1 MNTEI
6 FFMDGYGIFVWSAF
20 AFTFLNFL
28 SLYIIIE
35 KQLRKEQE
43 KFNKKYVL
51 IKKTSI
57 SISAEKKIGNILASN
72 KIAHKI

>member
-1 MNTEI
+1 MI
-6 FFMDGYGIFVWSAF
+6 IDKLLMSGYGIFVWSAF

-28 SLYIIIE
+28 FLYIII
-35 KQLRKEQE
+35 KRQLNKEQE

-51 IKKTSI
+51 IKKTANSI
-57 SISAEKKIGNILASN
+57 LVEKKIRNLLATN

>member
-1 MNTEI
+1 MITEI

-28 SLYIIIE
+28 SLYIII
-35 KQLRKEQE
+35 KRQLNKEQE
-43 KFNKKYVL
+43 KFDRKHVL
-51 IKKTSI
+51 IKETANSI
-57 SISAEKKIGNILASN
+57 LAEKKIRNLLATN

>member
-1 MNTEI
+1 MITEI
-6 FFMDGYGIFVWSAF
+6 LFMNGYVIFVWSAF

-28 SLYIIIE
+28 FLYIII
-35 KQLRKEQE
+35 KRQLNKEQE

-51 IKKTSI
+51 VKKTSN
-57 SISAEKKIGNILASN
+57 SILVEKKIGNLLATN

>member
-1 MNTEI
+1 MITEI

-28 SLYIIIE
+28 SLYIII
-35 KQLRKEQE
+35 KRQLNKEQE
-43 KFNKKYVL
+43 KFDRKSLL
-51 IKKTSI
+51 IKETENSNL
-57 SISAEKKIGNILASN
+57 AEKKIRNLLATN

>member
-1 MNTEI
+1 MITEI

-28 SLYIIIE
+28 FLYMII
-35 KQLRKEQE
+35 KRQLNKEQE
-43 KFNKKYVL
+43 KFTKKYVL
-51 IKKTSI
+51 IKKTANSI
-57 SISAEKKIGNILASN
+57 LVEKKIGNLLATN

>member
-1 MNTEI
+1 MIPEI

-28 SLYIIIE
+28 SLYIII
-35 KQLRKEQE
+35 KRQLNKEQE
-43 KFNKKYVL
+43 KFDRKNLL
-51 IKKTSI
+51 IKETANSI
-57 SISAEKKIGNILASN
+57 LAEKKIRNLLATN